1 MRPREEAAP
10 SLGPP
15 RLVQSRTQAGSRLE
29 CWTCR
34 ELAGRG
40 SALAS
45 GFQSQHQAPP
55 LLSRVRATGGEREGS
70 LPRCRQK
77 HRHPQQARCVFMT
90 ESEPEPCTEEV
101 S

>member
-15 RLVQSRTQAGSRLE
+15 RLVQPRTQAGSRLKG
-29 CWTCR
+29 WTCR

-55 LLSRVRATGGEREGS
+55 LL
-70 LPRCRQK
+70 
-77 HRHPQQARCVFMT
+77 
-90 ESEPEPCTEEV
+90 
-101 S
+101 